1 MNEDVFGWVIVNIN
15 MLLNKDVFDV
25 RGIRFGVEFGH
36 IFCPSDRD
44 DVAYAQ
50 ILEQRNGAGS
60 KATNAAD

>member
-15 MLLNKDVFDV
+15 MLLNKHVFDV

-36 IFCPSDRD
+36 VFSLSDRD

-50 ILEQRNGAGS
+50 ILEQRSGAGC